1 MKRTDYTIIGTLIV
15 ATFVVILNE
24 TVMSVALPVLQ
35 SDLGVPPS
43 QGQWLTT
50 IFMLTMAVVIPLTG
64 FLIQMFGT
72 RTMFIVAMT
81 LFTVGTAIAVIAPG
95 FAVLLIARVV
105 QALGTAVM
113 LPLLMTTV
121 MTLVPEERRGV
132 MMGIS
137 VVIAVAPALGPTM
150 SGLVLDHFSWR
161 WVFGVVLPFAVIAT
175 VVGAKFVRPV
185 GERSS
190 APIDFLSIPLA
201 VFGFG
206 GFVYG
211 LVAIG
216 ESADGKAAMPIWIP
230 FVVGAIG
237 LAAFIGRQLQLQRED
252 RALLDLRVFASKPF
266 TLSVILVV
274 VAMATMMGTFIV
286 VPLFAHNVLGMSPL
300 TTGLITLPGGILM
313 GVSSPLIGKIYDAR
327 GPRLLVIGGTL
338 LIACAVW
345 LMTTVTTATSFWL
358 LTAANMVLCIGLAA
372 TFTPLMTLAL
382 GSLKP
387 ALYSHGSAALGTL
400 QQVAGGAGTALFI
413 TIVTVV
419 SKSGAEAGDSAAG
432 RHDRRR
438 SGGVP
443 DRGLPEHRARRSR
456 TPWSGA
462 PKPVEHDESAS
473 RRHTRVL
480 QSRRKQVE
488 RGGGRQTSDA
498 VAVTVEQPGHGDR
511 LRPATAT
518 PKHTGADGLPGRAPS
533 GPAIAQVVRHRDVR
547 PVTGRAPSGHRRG
560 HGFA

>member
-132 MMGIS
+132 MMGNIS

-419 SKSGAEAGDSAAG
+419 SKSGAEAGDSAAVAMT
-432 RHDRRR
+432 D
-438 SGGVP
+438 GV
-443 DRGLPEHRARRSR
+443 RTVFLTAGCLSIVLVALGLLVR
-456 TPWSGA
+456 A
-462 PKPVEHDESAS
+462 PKPVEHDVS
-473 RRHTRVL
+473 L
-480 QSRRKQVE
+480 
-488 RGGGRQTSDA
+488 
-498 VAVTVEQPGHGDR
+498 
-511 LRPATAT
+511 
-518 PKHTGADGLPGRAPS
+518 APS
-533 GPAIAQVVRHRDVR
+533 H
-547 PVTGRAPSGHRRG
+547 
-560 HGFA
+560 